1 VLKVFIKFVLL
12 IGFIISPF
20 FAPHASAME
29 SAGFKSKTHLSLVDI
44 SQFYATWKGVKYR
57 HGGSTKRGIDCSAL
71 TQRVFKKR
79 AISLPRTTEAQM
91 RLGKHVPKHKLQPGD
106 LVFFKTGKR
115 QRHVGVYIGKGN
127 FLHASTSV
135 GVTISSLDNAY
146 WQQKYVT
153 SKRISA

>member
-1 VLKVFIKFVLL
+1 
-12 IGFIISPF
+12 
-20 FAPHASAME
+20 
-29 SAGFKSKTHLSLVDI
+29 
-44 SQFYATWKGVKYR
+44 
-57 HGGSTKRGIDCSAL
+57 
-71 TQRVFKKR
+71 
-79 AISLPRTTEAQM
+79 M

-135 GVTISSLDNAY
+135 GVTISSLDNSY